1 MGVIDSDYFFSI
13 RLFGVDEH
21 DAIASQILASL
32 ADEEAWKKRFV
43 EKRDVIRRR
52 LGKRLR
58 KMLGA
63 RHCRCPN
70 TIGWPETPCLRCAL
84 KLEYAARLRLVELL
98 VLLRLIHH
106 IDVDEL
112 DFRIPLAQQGFEGV
126 FELQV
131 VDVDSDYGTATAGR
145 GVHLFV
151 SPRLDIPQVK
161 VVEIL
166 AVSGRA
172 QDAVGAF

>member
-1 MGVIDSDYFFSI
+1 MM
-13 RLFGVDEH
+13 RL
-21 DAIASQILASL
+21 
-32 ADEEAWKKRFV
+32 
-43 EKRDVIRRR
+43 RRR
-52 LGKRLR
+52 SLLLWPTRKLGRSALSKNGMLSVVGSGSAW

-112 DFRIPLAQQGFEGV
+112 DFRIPLSQQGFEGV